1 MSNRVDGVQA
11 VMFNILFSNT
21 SAQSAY
27 IPEPTY
33 IPVSDFMDDFMS
45 LEEIAPGTEWADVLA
60 ATWGIPSAPDTA
72 AMRSSI
78 ISKSP
83 IARAIRSFFHSFRSS
98 LEIA

>member
-1 MSNRVDGVQA
+1 
-11 VMFNILFSNT
+11 MFNTFFRKNST
-21 SAQSAY
+21 QSAH

-33 IPVSDFMDDFMS
+33 IEVSDLMGDFMS
-45 LEEIAPGTEWADVLA
+45 LEEIAPGAEWSDVLA

-72 AMRSSI
+72 EMRSAI

-83 IARAIRSFFHSFRSS
+83 IARAIRSFFQSFRSR